1 MAISKEI
8 EEYKKQ
14 ATGRIDEIQQAILK
28 CKFKETDVEV
38 RTKQDIRHFIFA
50 LRTLADMFEDEISD
64 GQYNN

>member
-1 MAISKEI
+1 MAITKEI
-8 EEYKKQ
+8 KQ
-14 ATGRIDEIQQAILK
+14 SREDGSGRIDEIQQAILK

-50 LRTLADMFEDEISD
+50 LRSLADMFEDEISD